1 MRLEAER
8 TASTREVDALRRRL
22 YAPDASPED
31 LERYRAAEQAD
42 PRPGPVIP
50 VAGAAPARRG
60 HLLGVA
66 AVLAALAV
74 AAVGL
79 ALGTGTPS
87 TPPSLAPAPST
98 APPTQALADYE
109 ALSIPPAVRS
119 AFVDE
124 VRRGHPIGLQQ
135 YFTDHPLQQPRQ
147 VLSGLRENSVE
158 RAGTGSAVLD
168 IPTSADAP
176 GGGQLTLV
184 LTVDRA
190 ATAQWSLVAQG
201 NRDDGEWVPL
211 DDVQGQPGLPA
222 VASLPYTPLRPTRV
236 AITVPAGVR
245 WDLMTIFT
253 E

>member
-1 MRLEAER
+1 MRLDGER

-31 LERYRAAEQAD
+31 LERYRAVEQTATD
-42 PRPGPVIP
+42 TTEVAPGLAAGGRGRILP
-50 VAGAAPARRG
+50 VAGVLVA
-60 HLLGVA
+60 LG
-66 AVLAALAV
+66 V

-79 ALGTGTPS
+79 ALGTRTP
-87 TPPSLAPAPST
+87 TVTPSLAPAPT
-98 APPTQALADYE
+98 AALPLQVVAEYE

-135 YFTDHPLQQPRQ
+135 YFTDHPASQPRQ
-147 VLSGLRENSVE
+147 VVNGLRENSVE
-158 RAGTGSAVLD
+158 RAGSGSAVLD
-168 IPTSADAP
+168 IPTAGAASD
-176 GGGQLTLV
+176 GGQLTIV

-190 ATAQWSLVAQG
+190 TTAQWSLVAQG

-236 AITVPAGVR
+236 AITVPAGVH

-253 E
+253 D